1 MNKGSESGVM
11 NQLEV
16 KNLSKHFGGLK
27 AVDQVSFE
35 IKKGT
40 ISGLIGPNGSGKTTT
55 LNMISGLFP
64 PTEGDIFLED
74 KPVHSLAMRH
84 INTMG
89 IARTFQQIRLFSQL
103 SCFQNVLVSRH
114 NIEKEHWWEPL
125 FFSRKTRDKEE
136 QARQKALYFLDF
148 VGLYELRSTLSKNLS
163 YGNQRKLEI
172 ARALATEPK
181 LLLLD
186 EPVAGMNPVE
196 SESIMELLSKLLDTG
211 ITVILVEHS
220 MNVVMNIC
228 SDIVVLDK
236 GKIISTGAPAD
247 ILSDHVVIEAY
258 LGKRG
263 GKI

>member
-1 MNKGSESGVM
+1 M

-16 KNLSKHFGGLK
+16 RNLSKWFDGLK
-27 AVDQVSFE
+27 AVDSVNFE
-35 IKKGT
+35 IKQKT

-64 PTEGDIFLED
+64 PTEGEIHLESKPIQGLGMRDIN
-74 KPVHSLAMRH
+74 KR
-84 INTMG
+84 G

-114 NIEKEHWWEPL
+114 NLEVERWWMPV
-125 FFSRKTRDKEE
+125 FFARANRKTTEA
-136 QARQKALYFLDF
+136 ARERALHYLDF
-148 VGLYELRSTLSKNLS
+148 VGLYELRDTISKNLS

-186 EPVAGMNPVE
+186 EPAAGMNPTE
-196 SESIMELLSKLLDTG
+196 AESIMELLRKLRETG
-211 ITVILVEHS
+211 ITVLLVEHA

-236 GKIISTGAPAD
+236 GKIIATGAPEE
-247 ILSDHVVIEAY
+247 ILSNQVVIDAY

-263 GKI
+263 GKK

>member
-1 MNKGSESGVM
+1 MNKQNEPGVM

-16 KNLSKHFGGLK
+16 RNLSKHFGGLK
-27 AVDQVSFE
+27 AVDQVSFK
-35 IKKGT
+35 IKRGT

-64 PTEGDIFLED
+64 PTEGDIYLED
-74 KPVHSLAMRH
+74 KPVHGLGMRQ
-84 INTMG
+84 INILG

-103 SCFQNVLVSRH
+103 SCFQNVMVSRH

-125 FFSRKTRDKEE
+125 LFSRKSRDIEE
-136 QARQKALYFLDF
+136 LARQKALYYLDF
-148 VGLYELRSTLSKNLS
+148 VGLYELRNDLSKNLS

-172 ARALATEPK
+172 ARALATEPR

-196 SESIMELLSKLLDTG
+196 SESIMELLSKLLNTG

-236 GKIISTGAPAD
+236 GKIIAVDAPAG
-247 ILSDHVVIEAY
+247 ILSNQIVIDAY